1 MSPVATEPSVPRAP
15 VQKFQTQAAHQNPF
29 GFYNPAGKED
39 KDVSYK
45 YANLKARGC
54 TAKIRRKSYSLQP
67 HFPEVDWEPL
77 QEFQV
82 ADRGLFANPE
92 KKALLGAATKVIT
105 LTPNIGTV
113 LEGIDLRQLSNAQKD
128 EL

>member
-1 MSPVATEPSVPRAP
+1 M
-15 VQKFQTQAAHQNPF
+15 
-29 GFYNPAGKED
+29 
-39 KDVSYK
+39 
-45 YANLKARGC
+45 
-54 TAKIRRKSYSLQP
+54 
-67 HFPEVDWEPL
+67 DWEPL